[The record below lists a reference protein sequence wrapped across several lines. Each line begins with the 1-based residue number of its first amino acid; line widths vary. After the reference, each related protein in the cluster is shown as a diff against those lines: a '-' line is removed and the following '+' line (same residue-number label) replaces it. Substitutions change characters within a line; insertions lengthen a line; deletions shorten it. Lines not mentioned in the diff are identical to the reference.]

1 MSLEGYPVVINESV
15 LWGEMDAFN
24 HVNNTVYFRYFE
36 SARIAYFMA
45 IGYLK
50 WMEAEGSG
58 PILASTSC
66 RFRRPLTWPDDLQI
80 GARVSQVGE
89 DRFTMEY
96 AVFSVSQ
103 QTIAASGEG
112 VVVHYDYRGGGTQ
125 PIPSLIRTAIERIGS
140 PQSSG

>member
-1 MSLEGYPVVINESV
+1 MSLEGYPVVIAESV

-45 IGYLK
+45 IGYLD

-80 GARVSQVGE
+80 GAGGSQLSE

-96 AVFSVSQ
+96 AVYSASQ
-103 QTIAASGEG
+103 QTVAAVGQG
-112 VVVHYDYRGGGTQ
+112 VVVHFDYRGGGTQ
-125 PIPSLIRTAIERIGS
+125 PIPATIRAAIEARGFTPS
-140 PQSSG
+140 R